1 MTNSKVQHD
10 VHGNS
15 KWQTLNL
22 LLAVFSR
29 LYTEVRADLP
39 QLWTRSFS
47 QFFHRN
53 SEDYRKGE
61 SNQKYFFLFT
71 SRAILSPQE
80 PLSMSKWIR
89 RIQKLSEFSSTLT
102 NHQSSAT
109 LTFPKRNQL
118 TEWLLF
124 RLLMSFTRWVS
135 SYFNHISSPAGFWW
149 DEASWDVGHE

>member
-1 MTNSKVQHD
+1 MFMPVTANGKPWTSCWLFSTVCTLQWELICLNCEQEVFLNFSTVIRRITGKVSLIR
-10 VHGNS
+10 NI
-15 KWQTLNL
+15 
-22 LLAVFSR
+22 
-29 LYTEVRADLP
+29 
-39 QLWTRSFS
+39 
-47 QFFHRN
+47 FFP
-53 SEDYRKGE
+53 
-61 SNQKYFFLFT
+61 FT
-71 SRAILSPQE
+71 SSAFLSPQE

-118 TEWLLF
+118 TEWWLFWLLI
-124 RLLMSFTRWVS
+124 SFTRWVS

>member
-22 LLAVFSR
+22 LLAALSR
-29 LYTEVRADLP
+29 LYTAVRADLP

-61 SNQKYFFLFT
+61 SNQKYFFYL
-71 SRAILSPQE
+71 PQVRFCPHKNRCLWANE
-80 PLSMSKWIR
+80 
-89 RIQKLSEFSSTLT
+89 SEEY
-102 NHQSSAT
+102 
-109 LTFPKRNQL
+109 RNCL
-118 TEWLLF
+118 
-124 RLLMSFTRWVS
+124 
-135 SYFNHISSPAGFWW
+135 SSPLHLPTIKVLRLWRFQR
-149 DEASWDVGHE
+149 ETSWQSGCYLGYWYHLPGESVPILITFLPQRDFDGMKHHGM

>member
-1 MTNSKVQHD
+1 MFMPVTANGKPWTSCWLLSAVCTLQWELICLNCEREVFLNFSTVILRITGKVSLIR
-10 VHGNS
+10 NI
-15 KWQTLNL
+15 
-22 LLAVFSR
+22 
-29 LYTEVRADLP
+29 
-39 QLWTRSFS
+39 
-47 QFFHRN
+47 FFP
-53 SEDYRKGE
+53 
-61 SNQKYFFLFT
+61 FT
-71 SRAILSPQE
+71 SSAILSPQE

-124 RLLMSFTRWVS
+124 WLLISFTRWVS

-149 DEASWDVGHE
+149 NEASWDVGHE

>member
-1 MTNSKVQHD
+1 MFMPVTANGKPWTSCWLFSTVCTLQWELICLNCEQEVFLNFSTVIRRITGKVSLIR
-10 VHGNS
+10 NI
-15 KWQTLNL
+15 
-22 LLAVFSR
+22 
-29 LYTEVRADLP
+29 
-39 QLWTRSFS
+39 
-47 QFFHRN
+47 FFP
-53 SEDYRKGE
+53 
-61 SNQKYFFLFT
+61 FT
-71 SRAILSPQE
+71 SSAILSPQE

-124 RLLMSFTRWVS
+124 WLLISFTRWVS